1 MIPINNVSPKLNKT
15 IVIHAQK
22 KLGATASI
30 WLHEIARNLEEYN
43 WPVDCWQVGRDS
55 AGNEIKID
63 RLGRFLFGVPG
74 YDGHIRI
81 TTNGPEITI
90 YYPSE
95 PAEAEMLFNKLKS
108 EIERKEAQNE
118 Q

>member
-1 MIPINNVSPKLNKT
+1 MITIQNINPELNKT
-15 IVIHAQK
+15 TVIYTQK
-22 KLGATASI
+22 KLGVTASV
-30 WLHEIARNLEEYN
+30 WLHEIARKLEEYN
-43 WPVDCWQVGRDS
+43 WPVDCWQVGKDN

-81 TTNGPEITI
+81 APNDSEITI
-90 YYPSE
+90 HYPSE
-95 PAEAEMLFNKLKS
+95 PTEAEALFNKLKS

>member
-15 IVIHAQK
+15 IVIYTQK
-22 KLGATASI
+22 KLGATALV
-30 WLHEIARNLEEYN
+30 WLHETARKLEEYN
-43 WPVDCWQVGRDS
+43 WPIDCWQTGKDS

-81 TTNGPEITI
+81 AANGPEITI
-90 YYPSE
+90 YYPSD
-95 PAEAEMLFNKLKS
+95 PAEAEDLFNKLKA
-108 EIERKEAQNE
+108 EIERREAQNE

>member
-1 MIPINNVSPKLNKT
+1 MITIQNINPTLDKT
-15 IVIHAQK
+15 IVIYAQK
-22 KLGATASI
+22 KLGTTASV
-30 WLHEIARNLEEYN
+30 WLHEIARKLEEYN
-43 WPVDCWQVGRDS
+43 WPVDCWQTGKDS

-81 TTNGPEITI
+81 ATDGAEITI

-95 PAEAEMLFNKLKS
+95 PTEAETLFNKLKS
-108 EIERKEAQNE
+108 EVERKEAQNE